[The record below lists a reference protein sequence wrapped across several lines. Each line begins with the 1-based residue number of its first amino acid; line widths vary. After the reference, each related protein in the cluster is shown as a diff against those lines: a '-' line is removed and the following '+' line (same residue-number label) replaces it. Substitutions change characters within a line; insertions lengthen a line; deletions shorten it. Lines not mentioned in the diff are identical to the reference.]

1 MGAMGPLGQ
10 WLVGTPPI
18 PAHRDRAVGVLA
30 GHRPKAEAG
39 GVTMGD
45 RLSEIERLAE
55 KTRTND
61 LGIFHGE
68 LIAIA
73 RALEADLAHL
83 QANRLDNLDLIKQRD
98 KALID
103 LAEARKQ
110 AEVAG
115 DLTESAHAA
124 LEEGRRIIHAMGE
137 SSPDPE
143 EWMMRVQAVIAW
155 GKDAPVGRCTRAEKA
170 ESEAARLR
178 EELANLQELKIEGV
192 AKIVDGSLRQ
202 MARVEHERSERLE
215 KERDALRAALERGIK
230 EHEKSFGK
238 DHDMKICFIKWVY
251 EALSPPPATECDCA
265 DVTVPMGRTLSGKPF
280 SLTCPVHAPSG
291 TAKAVGDGSGG
302 VVPGKAVSGQ
312 AAAEKPESRCA
323 YVYANRIRCGA
334 SEERHARATRACTT
348 LTRPLPPPRRG
359 SATALAWSA
368 SLPMRPA
375 GWI

>member
-110 AEVAG
+110 RDAWK
-115 DLTESAHAA
+115 ESRD
-124 LEEGRRIIHAMGE
+124 RRIAYLDGE
-137 SSPDPE
+137 LQSREQTIRYWNE
-143 EWMMRVQAVIAW
+143 EF
-155 GKDAPVGRCTRAEKA
+155 ENA